1 MSDRTILVVK
11 KRDGLGKGAN
21 RRLRVNNLVPGIFY
35 TSAGENIAVEVG
47 AAPVAKAYA
56 TNGRT
61 TVFDLEIE
69 NDGKKSKHPVLF
81 WQMQRHPTK
90 SHFTHVDFYG
100 VDLDKPV
107 KIMVPVIYTGTASG
121 TKLGGRVETYREKL
135 LLMAKPLD
143 MPSRIEYDITA
154 LDIGNTTFVAD
165 MSLPT
170 GVKAVYDTNFAMVS
184 VIQPGGAEAETEA
197 DA

>member
-1 MSDRTILVVK
+1 MSDRTILAVK
-11 KRDGLGKGAN
+11 KRDGLGKGPN
-21 RRLRVNNLVPGIFY
+21 RRLRVKNLVPGIFY
-35 TSAGENIAVEVG
+35 TASGENVPVEVD

-69 NDGKKSKHPVLF
+69 ADGKKSQHPVLF

-90 SHFTHVDFYG
+90 SHITHVDFYG
-100 VDLDKPV
+100 VDLNKPV
-107 KIMVPVIYTGTASG
+107 KIMVPVIYTGVATG
-121 TKLGGRVETYREKL
+121 TKLGGRLETYREKL

-165 MSLPT
+165 MALPT

-184 VIQPGGAEAETEA
+184 VIQPGGTTEAEA